1 MRGNKLIIERH
12 SHKPI
17 YNGKPKVGVHF
28 FKKNKNKT
36 NNNNNKKKTV
46 TSLIIVIGSV
56 KIE

>member
-28 FKKNKNKT
+28 L
-36 NNNNNKKKTV
+36 KKKTKTKQTITTTKKKQLPV
-46 TSLIIVIGSV
+46 
-56 KIE
+56 

>member
-28 FKKNKNKT
+28 
-36 NNNNNKKKTV
+36 KKT
-46 TSLIIVIGSV
+46 
-56 KIE
+56 KQKQNKQ